1 MLVLVLVL
9 VLVLLSS
16 MVEDLVARISRAE
29 RLIRPHVRET
39 PVVQSLALSEAT
51 GAEVWFKCENLQVT
65 GSFKVRGATS
75 KLLSLDATARQRGVI
90 AASSGNHGIAVA
102 HAGKTLG
109 IGVAVY
115 VPSFASAAKVAAM
128 RRLGATVET
137 YGTDGLDT
145 ELEARRVAASHD
157 RAYVSPYNDAAVVA
171 GQGTLGVELRRQLDG
186 IDAVVVAVG
195 GGGLIGGV
203 AADLKHHLPHVRM
216 IGAQPANS
224 RVMIESLRVGEVL
237 DIPSQ
242 PTLSDGTAGGVE
254 PDSITFPLCRMLVD
268 HWVTIEE
275 ADIATAMRHVIEVE
289 HLLIEGAAGV
299 AVAALSQ
306 LAGSVSGR
314 VVVVLCGANL
324 TAARLREVL

>member
-1 MLVLVLVL
+1 MF
-9 VLVLLSS
+9 
-16 MVEDLVARISRAE
+16 EDLVARIARAE

-51 GAEVWFKCENLQVT
+51 GAEVWLKCENLQVT
-65 GSFKVRGATS
+65 GSFKVRGAVNT
-75 KLLSLDATARQRGVI
+75 LLSLDEATRQRGVI

-109 IGVAVY
+109 IAVTVY

-128 RRLGATVET
+128 RRLGAAVET

-145 ELEARRVAASHD
+145 ELEARRVAAAHD
-157 RAYVSPYNDAAVVA
+157 RAYVSPYNDPAVVA
-171 GQGTLGVELRRQLDG
+171 GQGTVGVELRRQLDG
-186 IDAVVVAVG
+186 IEAVVVAVG

-203 AADLKHHLPHVRM
+203 AADLKHHLPQVRM

-224 RVMIESLRVGEVL
+224 RVMIESLRVGEVV

-254 PDSITFPLCRMLVD
+254 PGSITFPLCRMLVD

-289 HLLIEGAAGV
+289 HMLIEGAAGV

-306 LAGSVSGR
+306 LGGSISGR